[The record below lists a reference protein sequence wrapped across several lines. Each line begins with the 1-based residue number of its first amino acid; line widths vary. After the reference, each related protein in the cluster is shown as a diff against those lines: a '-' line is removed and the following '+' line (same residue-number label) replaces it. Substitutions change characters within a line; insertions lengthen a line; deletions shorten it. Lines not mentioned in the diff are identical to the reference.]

1 VKTEGLHTVCEEA
14 RCPNLHH
21 CWATHGTA
29 SFMVLGDTCTR
40 RCRFCAVATGLPG
53 AVDML
58 EPMKVAA
65 SVLRMGLKHAHV
77 TMVNRDDLPDGGASI
92 VAATVRAIR
101 ARVPE
106 CSVEVLTS
114 DFMGSRDAISTV
126 VESAPEIVSHNVETV
141 RRLTPRVRSRSEYD
155 RSLSFLRIARELDP
169 RGMTKSSIM
178 LGLGETRDEVLETL
192 DDLRGVG
199 VDIVNIG
206 QYLQPT
212 RNNIPVQRYWTPEE
226 FAALKDEAMA
236 RGFLYCESGPLVR
249 SSYHA
254 GEQLQGVRDHL
265 AVLRQARAAADR

>member
-1 VKTEGLHTVCEEA
+1 
-14 RCPNLHH
+14 
-21 CWATHGTA
+21 
-29 SFMVLGDTCTR
+29 
-40 RCRFCAVATGLPG
+40 
-53 AVDML
+53 
-58 EPMKVAA
+58 
-65 SVLRMGLKHAHV
+65 LRMGLKHAHV
-77 TMVNRDDLPDGGASI
+77 TMVNRDDLADGGAS
-92 VAATVRAIR
+92 VMAATVRAIR
-101 ARVPE
+101 ARVPD

-114 DFMGSRDAISTV
+114 DFMGSGDAIAKV
-126 VESAPEIVSHNVETV
+126 VEAAPEIVSHNVETV

-169 RGMTKSSIM
+169 EGITKSSIM

-226 FAALKDEAMA
+226 FASLKEEAMA
-236 RGFLYCESGPLVR
+236 RGFLWCESGPLVR

-254 GEQLQGVRDHL
+254 GEQLQSVRAHL
-265 AVLRQARAAADR
+265 SALRESRRAGAR